1 MKEVKLKFLLWLFLS
16 MVIVHS
22 GYAQDITVQGQVW
35 DDTLGEPMIGVNV
48 SVKGTTNGV
57 ITDFDGNFTIKA
69 KNNDVI
75 VFSFIGYKDV
85 TVVVKPGLNL
95 SKVLMKEDTQ
105 QIEEVIV
112 VGYGQ
117 QKKASELFLQ
127 QKVLIYCRWVV

>member
-85 TVVVKPGLNL
+85 TVVVKPAL
-95 SKVLMKEDTQ
+95 SPRYSNIINCYHIFINSRIFRILR
-105 QIEEVIV
+105 
-112 VGYGQ
+112 Y
-117 QKKASELFLQ
+117 
-127 QKVLIYCRWVV
+127 